1 VKYVLSLFVIATSLT
16 QILFA
21 TSVADANDDAERVYS
36 LETQPTPSRGKMPSG
51 LTVEL
56 PKVPGVC
63 VSDVCKCVRF
73 QVRDG
78 SLSTNFIVPARID
91 ARIFGEIYGRNSDI
105 TNNTLLG
112 ESDDP
117 RSFPRELER
126 AAGAPTALTLERATS
141 TPSLLSARRFL
152 FPREIIYQN
161 LFYLARQTQSFC

>member
-1 VKYVLSLFVIATSLT
+1 MKYVLSLFVIATSLT

-91 ARIFGEIYGRNSDI
+91 ARIFGDYYGRNSDI
-105 TNNTLLG
+105 INYSLLG
-112 ESDDP
+112 EGLSP
-117 RSFPRELER
+117 RSLPREFER
-126 AAGAPTALTLERATS
+126 AADAPPALTLAPTTS
-141 TPSLLSARRFL
+141 VLSARKFL

-161 LFYLARQTQSFC
+161 LFYLTRQKQSFC